1 MKKLISLVIVALM
14 VLVTLAGCT
23 KPAEPSQSSESAS
36 VSQASAEA
44 STEASTEASEKT
56 GENNLIILSNAYYT
70 AAYCV
75 PFNAGAIAKGK
86 ELGYEVQVLDGEQ
99 DQTKQLE
106 QAKLAIETAVGFIY
120 FPADVEGSTS
130 VIEALQQAEFPY
142 VVINNYTKE
151 AVAANNIACYVGAD
165 VTKHGENMAQAVI
178 DLLPDGGN
186 IVAVEGTAGHA
197 QTIAFNQVF
206 DEKFTADTG
215 IKWLDRQDG
224 DFDSDVAGTKMT
236 DMITRYGDQI
246 ALIISH
252 SGDICAG
259 IISALESAG
268 YGPGDIPIVTAGSNE
283 SIKEGIQDGWITCTS
298 TQDPST
304 ESALGVETLVK
315 ILKGQPVDQ
324 IITINED
331 LCYIDDLDNYNWF

>member
-14 VLVTLAGCT
+14 VAVVLVGCT
-23 KPAEPSQSSESAS
+23 TPSESVQESAS
-36 VSQASAEA
+36 VSQVSAEA
-44 STEASTEASEKT
+44 STEASTEPS
-56 GENNLIILSNAYYT
+56 ENNLIILSNAYYT

-75 PFNAGAIAKGK
+75 PFNAGAIAKGQ

-106 QAKLAIETAVGFIY
+106 QARLAIETAVGFIY

-130 VIEALQQAEFPY
+130 VIEALQDADFPY
-142 VVINNYTKE
+142 IVINNYTKE
-151 AVAANNIACYVGAD
+151 AVAANNISCYVGAD
-165 VTKHGENMAQAVI
+165 VTKHGENMSQAVL
-178 DLLPDGGN
+178 DLLPEGGN

-206 DEKFTADTG
+206 DEVFTPDTG
-215 IKWLDRQDG
+215 IVWLDRQDG
-224 DFDSDVAGTKMT
+224 DFDSDVAFTKMT

-246 ALIISH
+246 DLIVSH

-283 SIKEGIQDGWITCTS
+283 NIKEGIEDGWITCTS

-315 ILKGQPVDQ
+315 ILNGEAVEQ
-324 IITINED
+324 IIVINED

>member
-14 VLVTLAGCT
+14 VAVAFMGCAAPAGT
-23 KPAEPSQSSESAS
+23 DKSTEPSQQASEQ
-36 VSQASAEA
+36 VSQEASAETSA
-44 STEASTEASEKT
+44 AT
-56 GENNLIILSNAYYT
+56 GENNLIIVSNAYYT

-75 PFNAGAIAKGK
+75 PFNAGAIAKGQ

-106 QAKLAIETAVGFIY
+106 QARLAIETAAGFIY
-120 FPADVEGSTS
+120 FPADVDGSTS
-130 VIEALQQAEFPY
+130 VIETLQEANFPY
-142 VVINNYTKE
+142 IVINNYTKE
-151 AVAANNIACYVGAD
+151 AVEAKNVSCYVGAD
-165 VTKHGENMAQAVI
+165 VTKHGENMAQAVM
-178 DLLPDGGN
+178 DLLPDGGK

-197 QTIAFNQVF
+197 QTIAFNEVF
-206 DEKFTADTG
+206 DAKFTPDTK
-215 IKWLDRQDG
+215 IEWLDRQDG
-224 DFDSDVAGTKMT
+224 DFDSDVAFTKMS

-246 ALIISH
+246 NLIISH

-283 SIKEGIQDGWITCTS
+283 SIKEGIEEGWITCTS

-315 ILKGQPVDQ
+315 IINGETVEK

-331 LCYIDDLDNYNWF
+331 LCYKEDVANYNWF